1 MTTTIATVSP
11 PPSRSPPIRTAQT
24 TVTAAY
30 AETIGLTIEI
40 GPMARAR

>member
-1 MTTTIATVSP
+1 MS
-11 PPSRSPPIRTAQT
+11 TAQT

-40 GPMARAR
+40 GPMASAR